1 MATYVISD
9 IHGCFGEFQQL
20 LCKIEFSEADRL
32 YLAGDYIDRGKQSL
46 EMLRWLE
53 SCPKNAMPIKGNH
66 DAEFAEN
73 VGIMRQIDQAE
84 ELATDPDSNED
95 ALILLDSVI
104 YLMKTRNK
112 AILEYFDYYGTIE
125 DLLKNKGAAFG
136 ELCRWADMLAAYPY
150 FYRFPVNDRDCI
162 VVHAGYCE
170 DMSLI
175 ANQYGSKEQFYLY
188 AREEAIK
195 FGGVENGLIIAGHTP
210 TIAKDT
216 AFYTDGEVFRHYDEV
231 KNCIFYDIDCGCA
244 YYERFP
250 SGTMACLRL
259 EDEEVFYL

>member
-53 SCPKNAMPIKGNH
+53 SCPKNVMPIKGNH

-95 ALILLDSVI
+95 ALILLDSVR

-112 AILEYFDYYGTIE
+112 AILEEIRSLNEQTVSTKESLAQALDVTQGVI
-125 DLLKNKGAAFG
+125 DIKNNLLNVSNETAQA
-136 ELCRWADMLAAYPY
+136 
-150 FYRFPVNDRDCI
+150 VNN
-162 VVHAGYCE
+162 
-170 DMSLI
+170 I
-175 ANQYGSKEQFYLY
+175 ANK
-188 AREEAIK
+188 I
-195 FGGVENGLIIAGHTP
+195 
-210 TIAKDT
+210 
-216 AFYTDGEVFRHYDEV
+216 DGFNY
-231 KNCIFYDIDCGCA
+231 
-244 YYERFP
+244 
-250 SGTMACLRL
+250 
-259 EDEEVFYL
+259 